1 MPLPQISLFLENKP
15 GRLAAICHALTDG
28 GVNIASLSLADTSD
42 FGIVRLLVDKPD
54 AARDLLKAAGFGVNV
69 RDVVAVAAGDEPGTL
84 ARVLD
89 VVDATG
95 ANIEYMYAFSV
106 RAGDK
111 AVLVFRFDKTAEA
124 EAALA
129 AAGFRLLD
137 EKTL

>member
-15 GRLAAICHALTDG
+15 GRLASVCHALTDG

-69 RDVVAVAAGDEPGTL
+69 RDVVAIAAGDDPGTL

-106 RAGDK
+106 RSGDK

-124 EAALA
+124 ETALA

>member
-15 GRLAAICHALTDG
+15 GRLASVCHALTDG

-69 RDVVAVAAGDEPGTL
+69 RDVVAIAAGDEPGTL
-84 ARVLD
+84 AKVLD
-89 VVDATG
+89 VIDTTG
-95 ANIEYMYAFSV
+95 ANVEYMYAFSV
-106 RAGDK
+106 RSGDK
-111 AVLVFRFDKTAEA
+111 AVLVFRFDKTDEA
-124 EAALA
+124 EKALE